1 MINKKLNILIV
12 CEHASDHFGGEA
24 VLPLN
29 YFKLLSKTHHAVYLL
44 THARTKQNLDS
55 ILELNHQNIYYI
67 KDTALHQLFSR
78 MSRSVFSPFAGIFAH
93 LWTQF
98 LQYQLV
104 RKIVK
109 EHQID
114 VVHEVAPV
122 SPRQPS
128 MMFGLGAPVVI
139 GPMNGGMTYPEGV
152 NYLETNSRVNFF
164 KFVRLI
170 SNVVNVL
177 IPGKLFA
184 ATLVVANK
192 RTRAAL
198 PKYRVGQ
205 VVELVENG
213 VFTVKEKLE
222 PITNKE
228 MINVIF
234 AGRLVDWKAVDIV
247 IDAVSL
253 CKSNLMLT
261 IVGTGTERTYLES
274 YAKKQ
279 LGELSNIN
287 FRFLGMAPFKEMNQ
301 HYDQADIFVLPS
313 LYECGGAV
321 VLEAM
326 SRGLPVIATDWGG
339 PSDYITDGSGYLVEP
354 KSRDYMVTQFA
365 RIIDDLA
372 NSPAKREEIGI
383 AAIARVKEHFMWD
396 VKIKQM
402 LEIYQKAITR

>member
-1 MINKKLNILIV
+1 M
-12 CEHASDHFGGEA
+12 CEHASNQFGGEA

-29 YFKLLSKTHHAVYLL
+29 YFKLLSNTPHTVFLL
-44 THARTKQNLDS
+44 THSRTKHNLDS
-55 ILELNHQNIYYI
+55 ISELNHQHIYYI

-78 MSRSVFSPFAGIFAH
+78 MSRTVLSPFAGIFAH
-93 LWTQF
+93 LWTQL
-98 LQYQLV
+98 LQYLLV

-109 EHQID
+109 AQKID

-152 NYLETNSRVNFF
+152 NYLQTKSHANFY
-164 KFVRLI
+164 KLVRLM
-170 SNVVNVL
+170 SNIVNVL
-177 IPGKLFA
+177 IPGKLLA
-184 ATLVVANK
+184 ATLVVANQ
-192 RTRAAL
+192 RTREAL
-198 PKYRVGQ
+198 PKWRFGQ

-213 VFTVKEKLE
+213 VFTVKDKLE
-222 PITNKE
+222 PIANKE
-228 MINVIF
+228 PVNVIF
-234 AGRLVDWKAVDIV
+234 AGRLVDWKAVDIL

-253 CKSNLMLT
+253 CESRLMLT
-261 IVGTGTERTYLES
+261 IVGGGSERAFLES
-274 YAKKQ
+274 YAEKQ
-279 LGELSNIN
+279 LGTRPNIEY
-287 FRFLGMAPFKEMNQ
+287 RFVGMAAFEEMNQ

-339 PSDYITDGSGYLVEP
+339 PSDYITDDSGYLVAP
-354 KSRDYMVTQFA
+354 KSRDYMVTEFA
-365 RIIDDLA
+365 RMIDDLA
-372 NSPAKREEIGI
+372 RSPAKCQEIGA
-383 AAIARVKEHFMWD
+383 AAIARVKANFMWD

-402 LEIYQKAITR
+402 LEIYQKAINQ

>member
-1 MINKKLNILIV
+1 LTNKKLNILIV
-12 CEHASDHFGGEA
+12 CEHASNQFGGEA

-29 YFKLLSKTHHAVYLL
+29 YFKLLSNTPNTVFLL
-44 THARTKQNLDS
+44 THSRTKQNLDS
-55 ILELNHQNIYYI
+55 ISELNHQHIYYI
-67 KDTALHQLFSR
+67 KDTALHQFFSR
-78 MSRSVFSPFAGIFAH
+78 MSRTVLSPFAGIFAH

-98 LQYQLV
+98 LQYLFV

-139 GPMNGGMTYPEGV
+139 GPMNGGMSYPIGV
-152 NYLETNSRVNFF
+152 NYLETKSHTSFA
-164 KFVRLI
+164 KLARLFA
-170 SNVVNVL
+170 SLANVV

-184 ATLVVANK
+184 TTLVVANQ

-198 PKYRVGQ
+198 PKLRLGQ

-213 VFTVKEKLE
+213 VFTVKEKLP
-222 PITNKE
+222 PIENKE
-228 MINVIF
+228 TLNVIF
-234 AGRLVDWKAVDIV
+234 AGRLVDWKAVDIL

-253 CKSNLMLT
+253 CKSSLMLT
-261 IVGTGTERTYLES
+261 IVGDGSERAFLED

-279 LGELSNIN
+279 LGTRPNIKY
-287 FRFLGMAPFKEMNQ
+287 RFVGMAAFEEMNQ
-301 HYDQADIFVLPS
+301 HYDQADMFALPS

-339 PSDYITDGSGYLVEP
+339 PSDYITDGSGCLVAP
-354 KSRDYMVTQFA
+354 KSRDYMVTEFA

-372 NSPAKREEIGI
+372 RSPSKRQEIGA
-383 AAIARVKEHFMWD
+383 AAIARVKAHFMWD

-402 LEIYQKAITR
+402 LEIYQKAINQ

>member
-1 MINKKLNILIV
+1 V
-12 CEHASDHFGGEA
+12 CEHASNQFGGEA

-29 YFKLLSKTHHAVYLL
+29 YFKLLSNTPHKVFLL
-44 THARTKQNLDS
+44 THSRTKHNLDS
-55 ILELNHQNIYYI
+55 ITELNHQHIYYI

-78 MSRSVFSPFAGIFAH
+78 MSRTVLSPLAGIFAH
-93 LWTQF
+93 LLTQL
-98 LQYQLV
+98 LQYLLV

-109 EHQID
+109 AQKID

-152 NYLETNSRVNFF
+152 NYLQTKSHVNFY
-164 KFVRLI
+164 KLVRLM
-170 SNVVNVL
+170 SNIVNVL
-177 IPGKLFA
+177 IPGKLLA
-184 ATLVVANK
+184 ATLVVANQ

-198 PKYRVGQ
+198 PKCRFGQ

-213 VFTVKEKLE
+213 VFTVKDKLE
-222 PITNKE
+222 PIANKE
-228 MINVIF
+228 PVNVIF
-234 AGRLVDWKAVDIV
+234 AGRLVDWKAVDIL

-253 CKSNLMLT
+253 CESRLMLT
-261 IVGTGTERTYLES
+261 IVGGGSERAFLED
-274 YAKKQ
+274 YAEKQ
-279 LGELSNIN
+279 LGTRPNIEY
-287 FRFLGMAPFKEMNQ
+287 RFVGMAAFEEMNQ

-339 PSDYITDGSGYLVEP
+339 PSDYITDDSGYLVAP
-354 KSRDYMVTQFA
+354 KSRDYMVTEFA
-365 RIIDDLA
+365 RMIDDLA
-372 NSPAKREEIGI
+372 RSPSKRQEIGA
-383 AAIARVKEHFMWD
+383 AAIARVKAHFMWD

-402 LEIYQKAITR
+402 LEIYQKAINQ

>member
-1 MINKKLNILIV
+1 M
-12 CEHASDHFGGEA
+12 CEHASNQFGGEA

-29 YFKLLSKTHHAVYLL
+29 YFKLLSNTPHTVFLL
-44 THARTKQNLDS
+44 THSRTKHNLDS
-55 ILELNHQNIYYI
+55 IPELNHQHIYYI
-67 KDTALHQLFSR
+67 KDTVLHQLFSR
-78 MSRSVFSPFAGIFAH
+78 MSLTVLSPLAGIFAH
-93 LWTQF
+93 LLTQL
-98 LQYQLV
+98 LQYLLV

-109 EHQID
+109 AQKID

-152 NYLETNSRVNFF
+152 NYLQTKSHVNFY
-164 KFVRLI
+164 KLVRLM
-170 SNVVNVL
+170 SNIVNVL
-177 IPGKLFA
+177 IPGKLLA
-184 ATLVVANK
+184 ATLVVANQ

-198 PKYRVGQ
+198 PKWRFGQ

-213 VFTVKEKLE
+213 VFTVKDKLE
-222 PITNKE
+222 PIANKE
-228 MINVIF
+228 PVNVIF
-234 AGRLVDWKAVDIV
+234 AGRLVDWKAVDIL

-253 CKSNLMLT
+253 CESRLMLT
-261 IVGTGTERTYLES
+261 IVGGGSERAFLED
-274 YAKKQ
+274 YAEKQ
-279 LGELSNIN
+279 LGTRPNIEY
-287 FRFLGMAPFKEMNQ
+287 RFVGMAAFEEMNQ

-339 PSDYITDGSGYLVEP
+339 PSDYITDDSGYLVAP
-354 KSRDYMVTQFA
+354 KSRDYMVTEFA
-365 RIIDDLA
+365 RMIDDLA
-372 NSPAKREEIGI
+372 RSPSKRQEIGA
-383 AAIARVKEHFMWD
+383 AAIARVKAHFMWD

-402 LEIYQKAITR
+402 LEIYQKAINQ